1 MYENKLFAT
10 CAYATSPA
18 VAEAVDALSSLVTP
32 MADTQNAMPAYQ
44 LNGMRYTGGKGLV
57 VTKGKSL
64 CVDTNRLPFQVRK
77 VGPLPE
83 GGFQSR

>member
-1 MYENKLFAT
+1 MYENKLSAT

-32 MADTQNAMPAYQ
+32 MADTQNVMPAYQ

-57 VTKGKSL
+57 VTKGKK
-64 CVDTNRLPFQVRK
+64 FVR
-77 VGPLPE
+77 
-83 GGFQSR
+83 